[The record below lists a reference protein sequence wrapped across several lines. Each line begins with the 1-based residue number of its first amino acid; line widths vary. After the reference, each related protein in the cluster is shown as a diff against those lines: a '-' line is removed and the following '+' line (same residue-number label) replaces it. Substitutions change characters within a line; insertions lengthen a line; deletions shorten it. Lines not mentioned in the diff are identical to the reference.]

1 MFRCRPA
8 RRFSSSRCRHRRGLA
23 VVELALCLPILI
35 LILLATVETCVM
47 LQLRQNLAV
56 TAYEGARLG
65 ILPGVDGSVVQLQCQ
80 MLLDD
85 RQINGY
91 TIMMDPADPNTMNVG
106 DPFQVTVAVDCAA
119 NSVFGGMMFQG
130 KTLSE
135 SVVMRAE

>member
-1 MFRCRPA
+1 M
-8 RRFSSSRCRHRRGLA
+8 HRRVSRTPSPSRRVSDRAAVA
-23 VVELALCLPILI
+23 VVELALCLPILV

-56 TAYEGARLG
+56 TAYEGARVG
-65 ILPGVDGSVVQLQCQ
+65 ILPGVESSTVDLQCQ

-85 RQINGY
+85 RQIESY
-91 TIMMDPADPNTMNVG
+91 SIFMDPADPTTMNVG
-106 DPFQVTVAVDCAA
+106 DDFRVTVSVDCAA
-119 NSVFGGMMFQG
+119 NSVFGGVIFDG